1 MQPFKKKR
9 FVLSSMIANPKT
21 YNIIKKVLPL
31 IAVKSFIL
39 LKGHILGRIVSYDFN
54 P

>member
-1 MQPFKKKR
+1 
-9 FVLSSMIANPKT
+9 MIANPKT
-21 YNIIKKVLPL
+21 YIIIIIKKVLPL